1 MKKSTFNDDELNKKY
16 FILQYKY
23 KILCEE
29 NNNLL
34 EKNYNL
40 EIENKKLKKKNNELI
55 SFLNNYG
62 FKEELKCFEKNINI
76 KNIKYFQKD
85 SEEFYKKE
93 IKLLLEKINE
103 LEKELLKKENNI
115 FLNNSQENNNIENH
129 IYNVQPNNSN
139 LNIINSNQNK
149 IHRRANSHLSN
160 ENSIKSIDFENNI
173 HIINNFLNKNMRI
186 NNINNNN
193 NNNNNSKIYYIIN
206 IEESNQTNKSA
217 DEKIED
223 NSNYNIFD
231 KKNENYIIQ
240 FGKNKKDKFTSK
252 CLCKKCKNYFIKNEK
267 SNQINYGCY
276 FNFNDINDNLCPNCN
291 KKKNYNKN
299 K

>member
-16 FILQYKY
+16 FILQNKY
-23 KILCEE
+23 KFLCEE

-115 FLNNSQENNNIENH
+115 FLNNSQENNNIVNH

-160 ENSIKSIDFENNI
+160 ENSIKSKDFQNNNQK
-173 HIINNFLNKNMRI
+173 INNFLYKNKRI

-193 NNNNNSKIYYIIN
+193 NNNSNINFYYN
-206 IEESNQTNKSA
+206 LEREQSNQTHKSA

-223 NSNYNIFD
+223 SSNYNIFD

>member
-16 FILQYKY
+16 FILQNKY

-160 ENSIKSIDFENNI
+160 EISIKSKDFQNNNQKFYNYLYE
-173 HIINNFLNKNMRI
+173 HGI

>member
-16 FILQYKY
+16 FILQNKY
-23 KILCEE
+23 KFLCEE

-115 FLNNSQENNNIENH
+115 FLNNSQENNNIVNH

-160 ENSIKSIDFENNI
+160 ENSIKSKDFQNNNQKFYNYLYE
-173 HIINNFLNKNMRI
+173 HGI

-223 NSNYNIFD
+223 SSNYNIFD

>member
-1 MKKSTFNDDELNKKY
+1 MKKSSFNDDELNKKF

-115 FLNNSQENNNIENH
+115 FLNNSQENNNIVNH

-160 ENSIKSIDFENNI
+160 ENSIKSKDFQNNNQKFNNYLYS
-173 HIINNFLNKNMRI
+173 INNF
-186 NNINNNN
+186 NNN

-223 NSNYNIFD
+223 SSNYNIFD
-231 KKNENYIIQ
+231 KKNENFIIQ
-240 FGKNKKDKFTSK
+240 FGKNKNKITSK
-252 CLCKKCKNYFIKNEK
+252 CLCKKCKNFFIKNEK
-267 SNQINYGCY
+267 SNQINNGCY

-291 KKKNYNKN
+291 KKKK
-299 K
+299 

>member
-1 MKKSTFNDDELNKKY
+1 MKKSSFNDDELNKKF

-23 KILCEE
+23 KKLCEE

-115 FLNNSQENNNIENH
+115 FLNNSQENNSIINH

-149 IHRRANSHLSN
+149 KHKRVNSHLSN
-160 ENSIKSIDFENNI
+160 ENSIKSKDFQNNNQK
-173 HIINNFLNKNMRI
+173 INNFLYKNKRI

-193 NNNNNSKIYYIIN
+193 NNNSNINFYYN
-206 IEESNQTNKSA
+206 LEREQSNKTNKSA

-223 NSNYNIFD
+223 SSNYNIFD

-240 FGKNKKDKFTSK
+240 FGKNKKDKITSK

-276 FNFNDINDNLCPNCN
+276 FNFNDMNNNLCPNCN
-291 KKKNYNKN
+291 KKYNNNN

>member
-1 MKKSTFNDDELNKKY
+1 MKSSFIENELNKKY
-16 FILQYKY
+16 FILQNKY

-115 FLNNSQENNNIENH
+115 FLNNSQENNNIVNH
-129 IYNVQPNNSN
+129 IYNVQPNNSI

-160 ENSIKSIDFENNI
+160 ENSIKSKDFQNNNQKFNNYLYS
-173 HIINNFLNKNMRI
+173 INNF
-186 NNINNNN
+186 NN

-223 NSNYNIFD
+223 SSNYNIFD
-231 KKNENYIIQ
+231 KKNENFIIQ
-240 FGKNKKDKFTSK
+240 FGKNKKDKFTLK
-252 CLCKKCKNYFIKNEK
+252 CLCKKCKNFFIKNEK

>member
-1 MKKSTFNDDELNKKY
+1 MKKSSFNDDELNKKF

-115 FLNNSQENNNIENH
+115 FLNNSQENNNIVNH

-139 LNIINSNQNK
+139 LNIEFNSNQNK

-160 ENSIKSIDFENNI
+160 ENSIKSKDFQNNNQKFNNYLYS
-173 HIINNFLNKNMRI
+173 INNF
-186 NNINNNN
+186 NNN

-223 NSNYNIFD
+223 SSNYNIFD
-231 KKNENYIIQ
+231 KKNENFIIQ
-240 FGKNKKDKFTSK
+240 FGKNKKDKFTLK
-252 CLCKKCKNYFIKNEK
+252 CLCKKCKNFFIKNEK
-267 SNQINYGCY
+267 SNQINNGCY

>member
-1 MKKSTFNDDELNKKY
+1 
-16 FILQYKY
+16 
-23 KILCEE
+23 
-29 NNNLL
+29 
-34 EKNYNL
+34 
-40 EIENKKLKKKNNELI
+40 LI

-62 FKEELKCFEKNINI
+62 FEEELKCFEKNINI

-93 IKLLLEKINE
+93 IKLLEKINE

-115 FLNNSQENNNIENH
+115 FLNNSQENNSIINH

-149 IHRRANSHLSN
+149 KHKRVNSHLSN
-160 ENSIKSIDFENNI
+160 ENSIKSKDFQNNNQK
-173 HIINNFLNKNMRI
+173 INNFLYKNKRI

-193 NNNNNSKIYYIIN
+193 NNNSNINFYYN
-206 IEESNQTNKSA
+206 LEREQSNQTHKSV
-217 DEKIED
+217 DEKVED
-223 NSNYNIFD
+223 SSNYNIFD

>member
-1 MKKSTFNDDELNKKY
+1 MKKSSFNDDELNKKF
-16 FILQYKY
+16 FILQNKY

-115 FLNNSQENNNIENH
+115 FLNNSQENNNIVNH

-160 ENSIKSIDFENNI
+160 ENSIKSKDFQNNNQKFYNYLYE
-173 HIINNFLNKNMRI
+173 HGI

-223 NSNYNIFD
+223 SSNYNIFD

>member
-1 MKKSTFNDDELNKKY
+1 MKKSSFNDDELNKKF
-16 FILQYKY
+16 FILQNKY

-115 FLNNSQENNNIENH
+115 FLNNSKENNNIVNH

-139 LNIINSNQNK
+139 LNIEFNSNQNK

-160 ENSIKSIDFENNI
+160 ENSIKSKDFQNNNQKFNNYLYS
-173 HIINNFLNKNMRI
+173 INNF
-186 NNINNNN
+186 NNN

-223 NSNYNIFD
+223 SSNYNIFD
-231 KKNENYIIQ
+231 KKNENFIIQ
-240 FGKNKKDKFTSK
+240 FGKNKKDKITLK
-252 CLCKKCKNYFIKNEK
+252 CLCKKCKNFFIKNEK
-267 SNQINYGCY
+267 SNQINYGNY

-291 KKKNYNKN
+291 KKKK
-299 K
+299 

>member
-1 MKKSTFNDDELNKKY
+1 MKKSSFNDDELNKKF

-115 FLNNSQENNNIENH
+115 FLNNSQENNNIVNH
-129 IYNVQPNNSN
+129 IYNVQPNNSI

-160 ENSIKSIDFENNI
+160 ENSIKS
-173 HIINNFLNKNMRI
+173 NFLY
-186 NNINNNN
+186 NNNN
-193 NNNNNSKIYYIIN
+193 NIIFYCN
-206 IEESNQTNKSA
+206 LEREESNQTNKSA

-223 NSNYNIFD
+223 SSNYNIFD

-291 KKKNYNKN
+291 KKKNNNKN

>member
-173 HIINNFLNKNMRI
+173 HIINNFLYEHGI

>member
-1 MKKSTFNDDELNKKY
+1 MKSSFIENELNKKF
-16 FILQYKY
+16 FILQNKY

-115 FLNNSQENNNIENH
+115 FLNNSQENNNIVNH
-129 IYNVQPNNSN
+129 IYK
-139 LNIINSNQNK
+139 IIT
-149 IHRRANSHLSN
+149 
-160 ENSIKSIDFENNI
+160 
-173 HIINNFLNKNMRI
+173 IIIVK
-186 NNINNNN
+186 
-193 NNNNNSKIYYIIN
+193 YII
-206 IEESNQTNKSA
+206 
-217 DEKIED
+217 
-223 NSNYNIFD
+223 
-231 KKNENYIIQ
+231 
-240 FGKNKKDKFTSK
+240 
-252 CLCKKCKNYFIKNEK
+252 L
-267 SNQINYGCY
+267 
-276 FNFNDINDNLCPNCN
+276 
-291 KKKNYNKN
+291 
-299 K
+299 

>member
-16 FILQYKY
+16 FILKNKY

-173 HIINNFLNKNMRI
+173 HIINNFLYEHGI

>member
-1 MKKSTFNDDELNKKY
+1 MKSSFIENELNKKF
-16 FILQYKY
+16 FILQNKY

-115 FLNNSQENNNIENH
+115 FLNNSQENNNIVNH

-160 ENSIKSIDFENNI
+160 ENSIKSKDFQNNNQKFNNYLYS
-173 HIINNFLNKNMRI
+173 INNF
-186 NNINNNN
+186 NNN

-223 NSNYNIFD
+223 SSNYNIFD

>member
-1 MKKSTFNDDELNKKY
+1 MKSSFIENELNKKF
-16 FILQYKY
+16 FILQNKY

-93 IKLLLEKINE
+93 IKLLEKINE

-115 FLNNSQENNNIENH
+115 FLNNSQENNNIVNH

-160 ENSIKSIDFENNI
+160 ENSIKSKDFQNNNQKFNNYLYS
-173 HIINNFLNKNMRI
+173 INNF
-186 NNINNNN
+186 NNN

-223 NSNYNIFD
+223 SSNYNIFD

-240 FGKNKKDKFTSK
+240 FEKNKKDKITSK

>member
-1 MKKSTFNDDELNKKY
+1 
-16 FILQYKY
+16 
-23 KILCEE
+23 
-29 NNNLL
+29 
-34 EKNYNL
+34 
-40 EIENKKLKKKNNELI
+40 
-55 SFLNNYG
+55 
-62 FKEELKCFEKNINI
+62 
-76 KNIKYFQKD
+76 
-85 SEEFYKKE
+85 
-93 IKLLLEKINE
+93 
-103 LEKELLKKENNI
+103 
-115 FLNNSQENNNIENH
+115 
-129 IYNVQPNNSN
+129 
-139 LNIINSNQNK
+139 
-149 IHRRANSHLSN
+149 
-160 ENSIKSIDFENNI
+160 
-173 HIINNFLNKNMRI
+173 MRI

-223 NSNYNIFD
+223 SSNYNIFD

>member
-1 MKKSTFNDDELNKKY
+1 MKKSTFNDDELNKKF
-16 FILQYKY
+16 FILQNKY
-23 KILCEE
+23 KFLCEE

-115 FLNNSQENNNIENH
+115 FLNNSQENNNIVNH

-160 ENSIKSIDFENNI
+160 ENSIKSKDFQNNNQKF
-173 HIINNFLNKNMRI
+173 NNYLYEHGI

-223 NSNYNIFD
+223 SSNYNIFD

>member
-1 MKKSTFNDDELNKKY
+1 MKKSSFNDDELNKKF

-115 FLNNSQENNNIENH
+115 FLNNSQENNNIVNH

-160 ENSIKSIDFENNI
+160 ENSIKS
-173 HIINNFLNKNMRI
+173 NFLY
-186 NNINNNN
+186 NNNN
-193 NNNNNSKIYYIIN
+193 NIIFYCN
-206 IEESNQTNKSA
+206 LEREESNQTNKSA

-223 NSNYNIFD
+223 SSNYNIFD

-240 FGKNKKDKFTSK
+240 FGKNKKDKITSK
-252 CLCKKCKNYFIKNEK
+252 CLCKKCKNFFIKNEK
-267 SNQINYGCY
+267 SNQINNGCY

>member
-1 MKKSTFNDDELNKKY
+1 MKKSTFNDDELNKKF

-55 SFLNNYG
+55 SFLNDYG
-62 FKEELKCFEKNINI
+62 FNEELMCFEKNIDIN
-76 KNIKYFQKD
+76 NIKYFQKD

-115 FLNNSQENNNIENH
+115 FLNNSQENNSIINH

-160 ENSIKSIDFENNI
+160 ENSIKSKGYQNNDQK
-173 HIINNFLNKNMRI
+173 INNFLYKNKRI

-193 NNNNNSKIYYIIN
+193 NNNSNINFYYN
-206 IEESNQTNKSA
+206 LEREQSNKTNKSA

-223 NSNYNIFD
+223 SSNYNIFD

-267 SNQINYGCY
+267 SNQINNGCY

>member
-16 FILQYKY
+16 FILQNKY
-23 KILCEE
+23 KFLCEE

-115 FLNNSQENNNIENH
+115 FLNNSQENNNIVNH

-160 ENSIKSIDFENNI
+160 ENSIKSKDFQNNNQKFYNYLYE
-173 HIINNFLNKNMRI
+173 HGI

-223 NSNYNIFD
+223 SSNYNIFD

-252 CLCKKCKNYFIKNEK
+252 CLCKKCKNYFIKKGK

>member
-1 MKKSTFNDDELNKKY
+1 MKKSSFNDDELNKKF

-115 FLNNSQENNNIENH
+115 FLNNSQENNSIINH

-149 IHRRANSHLSN
+149 KHKRVNSHLSN
-160 ENSIKSIDFENNI
+160 ENSIKSKGYQNNDQK
-173 HIINNFLNKNMRI
+173 INNFLYKNKRI

-193 NNNNNSKIYYIIN
+193 NNNSNINFYYN
-206 IEESNQTNKSA
+206 LEREQSNKTNKSA

-223 NSNYNIFD
+223 SSNYNIFD

-240 FGKNKKDKFTSK
+240 FGKNKKDKITSK
-252 CLCKKCKNYFIKNEK
+252 CLCKKCKNFFIKNEK
-267 SNQINYGCY
+267 SNQINNGCY

-291 KKKNYNKN
+291 KKKK
-299 K
+299 

>member
-1 MKKSTFNDDELNKKY
+1 MKQTFNENDSNKNL
-16 FILQYKY
+16 FILQTKY
-23 KILCEE
+23 NNLYNNYSNLLEE
-29 NNNLL
+29 NYELKNENKKLL
-34 EKNYNL
+34 EKNQ
-40 EIENKKLKKKNNELI
+40 KLI
-55 SFLNNYG
+55 SFLKNYG
-62 FKEELKCFEKNINI
+62 FNEELNCFNKNIDN
-76 KNIKYFQKD
+76 KTIKYFQKE
-85 SEEFYKKE
+85 SEHFFKKE
-93 IKLLLEKINE
+93 VQLIEKINE
-103 LEKELLKKENNI
+103 LEKTIKNLKKENNI
-115 FLNNSQENNNIENH
+115 VNNH

-160 ENSIKSIDFENNI
+160 ENSIKS
-173 HIINNFLNKNMRI
+173 NFLY
-186 NNINNNN
+186 NNNN
-193 NNNNNSKIYYIIN
+193 NIIFYCN
-206 IEESNQTNKSA
+206 LEREESNQTNKSA

-223 NSNYNIFD
+223 SSNYNIFD

-240 FGKNKKDKFTSK
+240 FGKNKKDKITSK

>member
-1 MKKSTFNDDELNKKY
+1 MKSSFIENELNKKY
-16 FILQYKY
+16 FILQNKY

-115 FLNNSQENNNIENH
+115 FLNNSQENNNIVNH

-160 ENSIKSIDFENNI
+160 ENSIKSKDFQNNI
-173 HIINNFLNKNMRI
+173 QKFNNYLYSINNF
-186 NNINNNN
+186 NNN

-223 NSNYNIFD
+223 SSNYNIFD
-231 KKNENYIIQ
+231 KKNENFIIQ
-240 FGKNKKDKFTSK
+240 FGKNKNKITSK
-252 CLCKKCKNYFIKNEK
+252 CLCKKCKNFFIKNEK
-267 SNQINYGCY
+267 SNQINYGCC

-291 KKKNYNKN
+291 KKKNYNIN